1 MLRELVGSA
10 RRRTNHVGR
19 YASRYHRAFRYG
31 LDLVLWSR
39 LFSRRGPVPIE
50 LPDDLLEQKQI
61 GYQPPSLF
69 VSTPSNE
76 YSCWEEGFR
85 SIYANLFLNLQMAD
99 VLSELRYI
107 HPAPSFEG
115 IYLWDSAFTA
125 QVWKH
130 WDIDTAYEINRAVI
144 ELRDGSRLQHVVTN
158 FSESKYTQPPVMA
171 WSMERL
177 TAWQPQLTEKNYVNE
192 VYNPLC
198 EFNAWLYQFRRHKHG
213 LFFWAHPYESGIDNS
228 PRFSSRD
235 EQIFSNTKRFS
246 SPDICSYVV
255 IQNEVLA
262 SMAERL
268 GRVQEAERFRNQ
280 ASELRDAVNNFLW
293 DEADQ
298 FYYDHDESTN
308 GFIRIKT
315 IAGLLPLWAGIPDR
329 KRAESLRQQI
339 LDYDAFN
346 ATVPLVSVSR
356 SDPEF
361 AKDMWRGPV
370 WINTAYAVIQGLK
383 RYGYHQ
389 DVADL
394 AFRLC
399 HGVYQTFSTQR
410 RFYEFYDPDRF
421 DLEELER
428 KKGNRFKHLTLGNKP
443 VSEFVGWTGLVN
455 TLVIE
460 ELLGF
465 RKEDGQILIRPNFP
479 RATDGLGFALRLPQE
494 KLALS
499 VDLLPDGHTRCTL
512 REQQGMTEFCTVS
525 NGNHKETVIGNT
537 FAEIT
542 K

>member
-1 MLRELVGSA
+1 MLREIVGHVRQRS
-10 RRRTNHVGR
+10 NHVGR
-19 YASRYHRAFRYG
+19 YASRWHRAFRYG

-50 LPDDLLEQKQI
+50 LPQVLLDQKLI
-61 GYQPPSLF
+61 GHQPPALF
-69 VSTPSNE
+69 VSAPNGE
-76 YSCWEEGFR
+76 YGCWEEGFR
-85 SIYANLFLNLQMAD
+85 AVYANLYLNLQMPD
-99 VLSELRYI
+99 VLSPLRYI

-130 WDIDTAYEINRAVI
+130 WDLKTAYDINRAVV
-144 ELRDGSRLQHVVTN
+144 ELRDGPRLQHVVTN

-171 WSMERL
+171 WSMDRL
-177 TAWQPQLTEKNYVNE
+177 LAWEALVREEQFVSE
-192 VYNPLC
+192 VYQPLC
-198 EFNAWLYQFRRHKHG
+198 EFNAWLYTFRRHQHG

-235 EQIFSNTKRFS
+235 EQVFSNTQRFS
-246 SPDICSYVV
+246 SPDICAYVV

-262 SMAERL
+262 QMSERL
-268 GRVQEAERFRNQ
+268 GRDADVSRFRAQ
-280 ASELRDAVNNFLW
+280 AEELRGAINEFLW
-293 DEADQ
+293 DEDDQ
-298 FYYDHDESTN
+298 FYYDHDESRD

-315 IAGLLPLWAGIPDR
+315 IAGLLPLWAGVPER
-329 KRAESLRQQI
+329 RRAILLRDQI
-339 LDYDAFN
+339 VSHQGFN
-346 ATVPLVSVSR
+346 ALIPLTSVSR

-383 RYGYHQ
+383 RYGFDE

-394 AFRLC
+394 SFRLC
-399 HGVYQTFSTQR
+399 HGVYKTFSELR

-421 DLEELER
+421 DLDELHR
-428 KKGNRFKHLTLGNKP
+428 KKGNRFKRLTLGSKP

-460 ELLGF
+460 ELMGF
-465 RKEDGQILIRPNFP
+465 GREHGQTLIRPNFP
-479 RATDGLGFALRLPQE
+479 KQAEGLGFALRLPQE

-499 VDLLPDGHTRCTL
+499 IDVLAGGQTRCML
-512 REQQGMTEFCTVS
+512 REQHRTSEFSTFRTKTET
-525 NGNHKETVIGNT
+525 GT
-537 FAEIT
+537 
-542 K
+542 